1 MFAGLMD
8 KVKASPRLSKYLSD
22 PSYVNMINTMQTNPN
37 MMQAYM
43 QDPRMMETL
52 SEVLGIQFQPQETE
66 EEKEKREEEEK
77 KRKIEKEKRE
87 KEAAEAKAKAEYE
100 ALSPEEK
107 EKLAKKEEAKKHKER
122 GNAHYKKKEF
132 KEALAAYEEAIATDP
147 TDMTF
152 LTNKAAVI
160 LEQGDLEGCLKE
172 CEKAIEIGRKHQ
184 ADYALIGKAFA
195 RMGNALYKHN
205 DMDGALKY
213 YNKAQLENRTPQVA
227 KRIKNAEKKKKES
240 EAKAY
245 LDPEKG
251 KEAKAAGNDKFK
263 AGDWPGAIKDYSEAI
278 KRDPEQSVYYNNRA
292 AAYMKLMDFG
302 RAMDDCKKAIEIDPK
317 FIKAWG
323 RKGNI
328 EFFLK
333 EYHKAMDSYKKGLE
347 LDPENQVCKD
357 GLAKTA
363 YAVRTQS
370 GEANQQ
376 RASRA
381 MEDPE
386 IRNIMTDPIMK
397 QVLSD
402 MSTDPASAAQ
412 HMSNP
417 EVAGKIEKLIAAGII
432 QTR

>member
-8 KVKASPRLSKYLSD
+8 KVKASPKLSKYLSD
-22 PSYVNMINTMQTNPN
+22 PSYVQMINLIQTNPN
-37 MMQAYM
+37 MMQTCL

-52 SEVLGIQFQPQETE
+52 SEVLGIQFQQQESTE
-66 EEKEKREEEEK
+66 EREKREEMEK
-77 KRKIEKEKRE
+77 KRKEEQKKRE
-87 KEAAEAKAKAEYE
+87 QKAEYD

-107 EKLAKKEEAKKHKER
+107 EKRAKKEEAEKHKER

-132 KEALAAYEEAIATDP
+132 KEALAAYDEAIATDP
-147 TDMTF
+147 TEMTY
-152 LTNKAAVI
+152 LTNRAAVI

-172 CEKAIEIGRKHQ
+172 CEKAIEIGRENY
-184 ADYALIGKAFA
+184 ADYSLLAKAYS
-195 RMGNALYKHN
+195 RMGNALYKHQEYEK
-205 DMDGALKY
+205 ALKY
-213 YNKAQLENRTPQVA
+213 YQKAQLEHQTPAVA
-227 KRIKNAEKKKKES
+227 NKMKSAEKKMKEKK
-240 EAKAY
+240 AKEY

-251 KEAKAAGNDKFK
+251 KVSKEAGNEKFK
-263 AGDWPGAIKDYSEAI
+263 AGDWPGAIKEYSEAI

-302 RAMDDCKKAIEIDPK
+302 RAMDDCKQAIKIDPK
-317 FIKAWG
+317 FVKAWG

-333 EYHKAMDSYKKGLE
+333 EYHKAMDSYKMGLE
-347 LDPENQVCKD
+347 LDAENQVCKD

-363 YAVRTQS
+363 YAVQTQS
-370 GEANQQ
+370 GEANQI
-376 RASRA
+376 RAQRA

-386 IRNIMTDPIMK
+386 IRNILSDPIMK

-402 MSTDPASAAQ
+402 MQTDPSCAQ
-412 HMSNP
+412 KHMSNP